1 MKRAST
7 VLVVVLML
15 AVAMPMFAGEKGKK
29 CEGSGE
35 DCVKKMK
42 AKYEH
47 KAWLGIEY
55 EATEHG
61 RWAISKVVSDSPAE
75 KAGFEKGD
83 VILAVN
89 GVEYSKENKK
99 AVKAVYSELEPGSTA
114 TYVVKRQGG
123 KVKLEATLGSVP
135 KDLQKKWIQA
145 HMTDY
150 HPEMQMAS
158 K

>member
-7 VLVVVLML
+7 VMVVVLML

-29 CEGSGE
+29 CEASGE
-35 DCVKKMK
+35 ECLKHMK
-42 AKYEH
+42 AKLQN

-55 EATEHG
+55 DKTEHG
-61 RWAISKVVSDSPAE
+61 RWAISKVVPGSPAE
-75 KAGFEKGD
+75 KAGFEEGD
-83 VILAVN
+83 VLLAVN

-99 AVKAVYSELEPGSTA
+99 AVSAVYSKLEPGSKA
-114 TYVVKRQGG
+114 TYVVKRKGG
-123 KVKLEATLGSVP
+123 KVKLEATLSNVP
-135 KDLQKKWIQA
+135 VDVQKKWIQA